1 MIAQWML
8 KRLKRLDRAL
18 ALPIVILLAFM
29 AQDAVA
35 QSSWRYLRPQQIKNV
50 EPVVPPL
57 EVDTTLDVS
66 GLMFPSY
73 YYGPVVYDHY
83 IIFDSVP
90 QFPVPELKISTKEP
104 IPDSL
109 QAPEPRPV
117 TAWVD
122 DRLASAKKF
131 WELRQRYMINH
142 PDQVKY
148 NTLFLPEPPKE
159 YRAVV
164 DPTKYTITIEEI
176 SVDKKKAMDDV
187 PDAVIQRRN
196 WIKSFAGSVQ
206 FSQAY
211 ISPNWYQG
219 GNNNL
224 NMLINLLYSVKLNP
238 AFYPNL
244 LFENT
249 IQYKLGLN
257 SAPDDSI
264 RNYSISED
272 LFQVNSKFGV
282 KAAKRWFYSV
292 TAQFKTQLLHN
303 YESNSRDLTAAI
315 LSPGELNVGLGMT
328 YNYAA
333 PSGKFT
339 FDVSI
344 SPLSYNLKTLINS
357 KMDPESYGLDPGHK
371 TLSQYGSSA
380 EAKMMVKISREITW
394 NSRLFVFTDYHSAQ
408 GDWENTFDFALNR
421 WISTKLYIHLR
432 YDSTTPYTVDTR
444 WHKWQL
450 KEILSFGFS
459 YTYATP

>member
-148 NTLFLPEPPKE
+148 NTLFLP
-159 YRAVV
+159 RASQGVSRRRGSHQV
-164 DPTKYTITIEEI
+164 HHHHRGDLGGQEEGHGRC
-176 SVDKKKAMDDV
+176 A
-187 PDAVIQRRN
+187 RRRD
-196 WIKSFAGSVQ
+196 
-206 FSQAY
+206 
-211 ISPNWYQG
+211 
-219 GNNNL
+219 
-224 NMLINLLYSVKLNP
+224 
-238 AFYPNL
+238 
-244 LFENT
+244 
-249 IQYKLGLN
+249 
-257 SAPDDSI
+257 SAPQLDKVVRRFSAVLPGLYFPQLVPGRQQQPQHVDQPAVLG
-264 RNYSISED
+264 E
-272 LFQVNSKFGV
+272 
-282 KAAKRWFYSV
+282 
-292 TAQFKTQLLHN
+292 TQ
-303 YESNSRDLTAAI
+303 SGI
-315 LSPGELNVGLGMT
+315 LS
-328 YNYAA
+328 
-333 PSGKFT
+333 
-339 FDVSI
+339 
-344 SPLSYNLKTLINS
+344 
-357 KMDPESYGLDPGHK
+357 
-371 TLSQYGSSA
+371 
-380 EAKMMVKISREITW
+380 
-394 NSRLFVFTDYHSAQ
+394 
-408 GDWENTFDFALNR
+408 
-421 WISTKLYIHLR
+421 
-432 YDSTTPYTVDTR
+432 
-444 WHKWQL
+444 QL
-450 KEILSFGFS
+450 AI
-459 YTYATP
+459 